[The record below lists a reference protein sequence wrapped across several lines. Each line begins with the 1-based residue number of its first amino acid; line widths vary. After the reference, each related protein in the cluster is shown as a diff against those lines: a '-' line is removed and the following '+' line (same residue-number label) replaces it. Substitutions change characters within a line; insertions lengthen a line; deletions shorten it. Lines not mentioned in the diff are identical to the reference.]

1 MKKLM
6 WMVCGLVCALKLW
19 ASEPVVVGADQLERY
34 LPLIKNKSVGIV
46 TNQSGMVGQLHI
58 VDFLTK
64 IGTRIACVFAPEHG
78 FRGYRDAGAKI
89 YTTTDKQTGL
99 PIRSLFNGDVSKP
112 TAEALADIDIVVF
125 DLQDVGVRYY
135 SYLTTLFRVMEACAE
150 NNKPLLIL
158 DRPNP
163 NGFYVDG
170 PILDMRYKSMWG
182 ILPIPIIHG
191 MTLGELATM
200 INGEHWLANNLQCNL
215 TVITC
220 KNYTHQTKYVVPV
233 PPSPNLPTMRSVY
246 LYPSLVYFEATPIS
260 IGRGTE
266 FPFQVYGHPNMLGC
280 TFSFNPESVRG
291 AKNPPLRNFQC
302 QGRDLRTL
310 PSDSALFAEG
320 IDLRYLIDAYWNMH
334 LGSFF
339 FNSFFETLIG
349 VDYVKPMIINGRSAA
364 EIERRWLP
372 DVEKFKQQRKPYLLY
387 PE

>member
-1 MKKLM
+1 MKQLI
-6 WMVCGLVCALKLW
+6 WIFCFSLFGLNLLAN
-19 ASEPVVVGADQLERY
+19 EPVVVGADQLERY
-34 LPLIKNKSVGIV
+34 LPLIKDKRVGIV
-46 TNQSGMVGQLHI
+46 TNPSGMVGQLHI
-58 VDFLTK
+58 VDFLSK
-64 IGTRIACVFAPEHG
+64 IGTRISCVFAPEHG
-78 FRGYRDAGAKI
+78 FRGLRDAGATI

-112 TAEALADIDIVVF
+112 TAEALSDIDIVVF

-135 SYLTTLFRVMEACAE
+135 SYLATLVRVMEACAE
-150 NNKPLLIL
+150 NDKPLLIL

-182 ILPIPIIHG
+182 MLPIPIVHG

-200 INGEHWLANNLQCNL
+200 INGELWLADSLQCEL

-220 KNYTHQTKYVVPV
+220 KNYTHQSKYIVSV
-233 PPSPNLPTMRSVY
+233 PPSPNLPNMRSIY

-266 FPFQVYGHPNMLGC
+266 FPFQVYGHPNMLGY

-302 QGRDLRTL
+302 QGRNLQEL
-310 PSDSALFAEG
+310 PTDSALFENG
-320 IDLRYLIDAYWNMH
+320 IDLRYVIDAYWNMH

-339 FNSFFETLIG
+339 FNPFFETLMG
-349 VDYVKPMIINGRSAA
+349 VDYVKQMIISGRSAA

-372 DVEKFKQQRKPYLLY
+372 DVEKFKTQRKPYLLY

>member
-1 MKKLM
+1 M
-6 WMVCGLVCALKLW
+6 A
-19 ASEPVVVGADQLERY
+19 
-34 LPLIKNKSVGIV
+34 
-46 TNQSGMVGQLHI
+46 
-58 VDFLTK
+58 
-64 IGTRIACVFAPEHG
+64 
-78 FRGYRDAGAKI
+78 
-89 YTTTDKQTGL
+89 
-99 PIRSLFNGDVSKP
+99 
-112 TAEALADIDIVVF
+112 
-125 DLQDVGVRYY
+125 
-135 SYLTTLFRVMEACAE
+135 RVMEACAE

-182 ILPIPIIHG
+182 AIPIPIVHG
-191 MTLGELATM
+191 MTLGELAYM
-200 INGEHWLANNLQCNL
+200 INGEGWLGKDLQCDL

-233 PPSPNLPTMRSVY
+233 PPSPNLPNMRAIY

-266 FPFQVYGHPNMLGC
+266 FPFQVYGHPNMLGY
-280 TFSFNPESVRG
+280 TFSFHPESVQG

-310 PSDSALFAEG
+310 PSDSAIFAEG
-320 IDLRYLIDAYWNMH
+320 IDLNYLIDAYWNMH

-372 DVEKFKQQRKPYLLY
+372 DVKKFKKQRKPYLLY

>member
-1 MKKLM
+1 MKKFI
-6 WMVCGLVCALKLW
+6 WMCCISLWGLELFAN
-19 ASEPVVVGADQLERY
+19 EPVIVGADQLESY
-34 LPLIKNKSVGIV
+34 LPLIQNKNVGIV

-64 IGTRIACVFAPEHG
+64 IGTHIACVFAPEHG
-78 FRGYRDAGAKI
+78 FRGYHDAGAKI

-99 PIRSLFNGDVSKP
+99 PIRSLFNGDVAKP
-112 TAEALADIDIVVF
+112 TTEALADIDIVIF

-135 SYLTTLFRVMEACAE
+135 SYLATLVRVMEACAE

-170 PILDMRYKSMWG
+170 PILDMQYKSMWG
-182 ILPIPIIHG
+182 MLPIPIIHG

-200 INGEHWLANNLQCNL
+200 INGEHWLTNDLQCQL

-220 KNYTHQTKYVVPV
+220 KNYTHKTKYVVPV
-233 PPSPNLPTMRSVY
+233 PPSPNLPTMRSIY

-260 IGRGTE
+260 IGRGTD
-266 FPFQVYGHPNMLGC
+266 FPFQVYGHPNMLGYS
-280 TFSFNPESVRG
+280 FAFNPESVRG
-291 AKNPPLRNFQC
+291 AKNPPMRNFQC
-302 QGRDLRTL
+302 HGMDLREL
-310 PSDSALFAEG
+310 PTDSALFAEG
-320 IDLRYLIDAYWNMH
+320 IDLRYLLDAYWNMH
-334 LGSFF
+334 LGPFF
-339 FNSFFETLIG
+339 FNPFFETLIG
-349 VDYVKPMIINGRSAA
+349 VDYVKKMIISGRSAA

-372 DVEKFKQQRKPYLLY
+372 DIEKFKEQRKPYLLY